1 MAVNEWVINRIRNVE
16 CMVFDIQ
23 YLVAD
28 VLMIPY
34 VYIIHD
40 YGIHNFDVR
49 TFLAVLAGQC
59 KHNFKKYTK
68 YSY

>member
-1 MAVNEWVINRIRNVE
+1 
-16 CMVFDIQ
+16 MVFDIQ
-23 YLVAD
+23 FLVAD